1 MEEYTREPCPFRIVE
16 DCGGAFAMGF
26 VGSSIF
32 QAIKGYR
39 NAPSGVNRRLA
50 GGLAAVRARAALTGG
65 GFAIWGGTFS
75 AIDCGLVY
83 SRGKEDPWNSIISG
97 AATGGVLAARGGRCL
112 PPLIEIDPH

>member
-26 VGSSIF
+26 VGGSIF

-39 NAPSGVNRRLA
+39 NAPSGVQRRLA
-50 GGLAAVRARAALTGG
+50 GGLAAVRARAAMNGG
-65 GFAIWGGTFS
+65 SFAIWGGTFS

-97 AATGGVLAARGGRCL
+97 AATGGVLAARGGKCRGC
-112 PPLIEIDPH
+112 PSYIGC